1 MFEFLEVGTAEV
13 EILRMLA
20 QVYRFLGEVTA
31 VGM

>member
-1 MFEFLEVGTAEV
+1 MFEFLEVGTAGV